1 MMTPK
6 IDPLRK
12 TLMLYSIERR
22 INMSDLS
29 KGLINNP
36 FPIGRNNAYRF
47 YTGSRKLSAKQAI
60 QLTLFFELENYHK

>member
-1 MMTPK
+1 MLPK

-12 TLMLYSIERR
+12 TLMLYAIERR

-29 KGLINNP
+29 KGLVANP
-36 FPIGRNNAYRF
+36 FPIGRGNAYRF
-47 YTGSRKLSAKQAI
+47 YTGRYKLSEKQAI